1 MSTENGICESSGAR
15 SQRFKHAALAYLA
28 YGILYE
34 VGSIYTIYDRDLP
47 VQGLGIML
55 PNEIRVFRQL
65 VSDAPDVDLISRLG
79 MRNARLCGVQG
90 IFQLGII
97 FVMANLRGFWG

>member
-1 MSTENGICESSGAR
+1 MAS
-15 SQRFKHAALAYLA
+15 F
-28 YGILYE
+28 YE

-55 PNEIRVFRQL
+55 PNEIRAFRQL

-79 MRNARLCGVQG
+79 MRNAKLGGVQG